1 MKKMIDTIAKTDE
14 RSKEKRDERQRTK
27 AMVKPLARI
36 CNTDFCFYE

>member
-1 MKKMIDTIAKTDE
+1 MINTIIKTDNTD
-14 RSKEKRDERQRTK
+14 KEKRDERQRTK